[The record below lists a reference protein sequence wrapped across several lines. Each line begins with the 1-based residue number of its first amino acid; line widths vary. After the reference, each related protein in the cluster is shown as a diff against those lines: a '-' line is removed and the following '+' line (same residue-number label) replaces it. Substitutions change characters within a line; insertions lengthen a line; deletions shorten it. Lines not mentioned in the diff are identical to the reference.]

1 MPQELR
7 SSRGS
12 SSGKCYHIF
21 SAYNLQFCDLIFTLF
36 IEVKTTRHGLGKT
49 QEQNPSRTCITLA
62 KKITEESI
70 LSASFWRLLFHSAV
84 EKPNCAGAAET
95 LELVHSKPTS
105 QFLKSKKVV
114 QQTKQLLFDCVRE
127 VLESRGKE
135 TGQQDKKEFLGSELL
150 GNLVCGKIKEWGK
163 HSVDGFNLT
172 RLLNADIHDS
182 VQEWNDVEAEVRDI
196 ALEIGDAIMEEI
208 KDQIVTEML
217 YFSKF

>member
-36 IEVKTTRHGLGKT
+36 IEVKTARHGLGKI

-84 EKPNCAGAAET
+84 EKPSCAGAAET

-182 VQEWNDVEAEVRDI
+182 VQEWNDIEAEVRDI